1 MSEQIYWILQVAI
14 HPGKLDNF
22 RAVARD
28 LIASTELEPGTLGY
42 EWALSDDETICHIY
56 ERYKNADAL
65 VAHVQGFGAFAERF
79 MQACRPTRFHV
90 YGTPTDEVK
99 AALADLGPV
108 YFSTSL
114 GGFSR

>member
-1 MSEQIYWILQVAI
+1 MSNQISWILQVAI
-14 HPGKLDNF
+14 HPGKLEDF

-28 LIASTELEPGTLGY
+28 LIAKTELETGTLDY
-42 EWALSDDETICHIY
+42 EWNLSEDGTICHIF
-56 ERYKNADAL
+56 ERYQDADAL
-65 VAHVQGFGAFAERF
+65 VTHVESFGAFAKRF
-79 MQACRPTRFHV
+79 MEACHPTRFHV

-108 YFSTSL
+108 YFSPL